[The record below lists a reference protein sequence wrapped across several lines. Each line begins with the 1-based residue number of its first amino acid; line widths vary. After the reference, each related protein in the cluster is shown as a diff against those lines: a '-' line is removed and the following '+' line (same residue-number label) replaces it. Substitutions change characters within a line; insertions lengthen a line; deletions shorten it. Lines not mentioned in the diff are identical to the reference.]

1 MLKKRSNKT
10 NFVKIYLEDDSYR
23 DFTEIASGSGYKK
36 SDLGRMIL
44 ERFVQQHKAA
54 RRQNGQ

>member
-10 NFVKIYLEDDSYR
+10 NFVKIYMEDEPYN
-23 DFTEIASGSGYKK
+23 DFTQIASESGYKK
-36 SDLGRMIL
+36 SDLGRLIL

-54 RRQNGQ
+54 RRQNGK